1 MPVGQLLTTERAH
14 DGVSMIGRH
23 VAHYNIVEKVGAGGM
38 GVVYRAEDTRL
49 HRWVALKFLSPDLTR
64 DEEAKHRFILEAQ
77 SASALEHPNI
87 CTIIDIGES
96 TDGQSFMAMADDAG
110 ETLKTKI
117 ARGPLTLAEAVDYA
131 AQVAEGLAK
140 AHNAGIVHRDI
151 KPTNIFITDD
161 GIVKL
166 LDFGIAKLLGHAGV
180 TRTGT
185 TLGTLAYMS
194 PEQTTGS
201 PADVRSDVWFAG
213 RRAVRNDC
221 RAPPVQRRASAGGGA
236 GDCTSDSGPAHC
248 AAPLRFA
255 GTGAHRQSRA
265 RQNACRSVSN
275 GG

>member
-1 MPVGQLLTTERAH
+1 MNAPERRRRIDEICDAALDRDAAERPAFVSAACGSDAALRRDVEALLAHAQTAEQFLDVPVGQLLTTERAH

-38 GVVYRAEDTRL
+38 GVVYRAENTRL

-87 CTIIDIGES
+87 CTIYDIGES
-96 TDGQSFMAMADDAG
+96 TDGQSFMAMAYYAG

-131 AQVAEGLAK
+131 AQVAEGLVK

-151 KPTNIFITDD
+151 KPTNILITDD

-201 PADVRSDVWFAG
+201 PADVRSDVWSLG
-213 RRAVRNDC
+213 V
-221 RAPPVQRRASAGGGA
+221 V
-236 GDCTSDSGPAHC
+236 
-248 AAPLRFA
+248 LYK
-255 GTGAHRQSRA
+255 
-265 RQNACRSVSN
+265 
-275 GG
+275 